1 MIFAQKACCS
11 GFFRSSVLDEGKK
24 WGFGYFRRLS
34 LCYLFQMVCRL
45 EFLSKILNY
54 FCPLCEEMPAKPK
67 NHWRDIAMI
76 DSIYTI
82 ISYNQGRQT
91 GLKSVGADETFQ
103 DFLRLSQTSRLRS
116 KEFIV
121 CSRLRDHK
129 IYGCKCTPCT
139 H

>member
-1 MIFAQKACCS
+1 
-11 GFFRSSVLDEGKK
+11 
-24 WGFGYFRRLS
+24 
-34 LCYLFQMVCRL
+34 MVYRL

-91 GLKSVGADETFQ
+91 GLKSVGADETFR
-103 DFLRLSQTSRLRS
+103 DFLRLQDFEARSLYYVRDFETTKSMGASAPPAPTSL
-116 KEFIV
+116 
-121 CSRLRDHK
+121 
-129 IYGCKCTPCT
+129 GPC
-139 H
+139 